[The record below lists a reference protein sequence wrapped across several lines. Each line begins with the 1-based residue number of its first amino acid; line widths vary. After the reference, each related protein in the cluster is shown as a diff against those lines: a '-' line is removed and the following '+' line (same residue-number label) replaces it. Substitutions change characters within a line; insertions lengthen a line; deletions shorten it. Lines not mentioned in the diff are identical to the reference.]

1 MPCRIFWTTE
11 WTIFNEISFNSSKNE
26 KSFEFLVAANDQS
39 EWMWRIYFKCMICAF
54 IATAGMGCASV
65 MFCSIVKDEFD
76 VNHLHH
82 EVRVMWVNQ
91 ILLNFPSEFMK
102 WNRKWMIFLFSLPW
116 DHRTPLGYFGE
127 LLIGKIMGKSNM
139 LANGSML
146 LLFISICWHHQA
158 FSQIFRHSVQNWSI
172 SDKNRND
179 AQILCDLIRF
189 HISGKEWVQK
199 IEAKNN
205 IFAFLNRM
213 RWFLWIWCFKKIK
226 RLTTI
231 L

>member
-82 EVRVMWVNQ
+82 KVRVMWFCWISRRNSWNGTENEWYFCLVCLGTIEHRSG
-91 ILLNFPSEFMK
+91 ILVSYWLVKSWANLTCLLMDRCFC
-102 WNRKWMIFLFSLPW
+102 FLSQFAGIIKLSLK
-116 DHRTPLGYFGE
+116 YFGIQSR
-127 LLIGKIMGKSNM
+127 IG
-139 LANGSML
+139 
-146 LLFISICWHHQA
+146 A
-158 FSQIFRHSVQNWSI
+158 FPI
-172 SDKNRND
+172 
-179 AQILCDLIRF
+179 
-189 HISGKEWVQK
+189 K
-199 IEAKNN
+199 IEMMRKFFVIWFVFIFQAKSEYKKLKQRI
-205 IFAFLNRM
+205 IFSHF
-213 RWFLWIWCFKKIK
+213 
-226 RLTTI
+226 
-231 L
+231 